1 MPKFLCSCGEVIRY
15 SDIPCKIQY
24 KFISDVKYDDYQGLI
39 DSEKLYLDMESFL
52 KCKNCKRLYVF
63 WNGFGEDPAEY
74 LLIPKKQ

>member
-39 DSEKLYLDMESFL
+39 DSEQLYLDMESFL
-52 KCKNCKRLYVF
+52 KCENCKRLYVF
-63 WNGFGEDPAEY
+63 WNGFGEEPDEY
-74 LLIPKKQ
+74 LLIPKK